1 MFEEMMENLREELR
15 ADIEYFKKWN
25 VKSANL
31 AKGQKFLQ
39 IDDEELRSL

>member
-1 MFEEMMENLREELR
+1 MFEEMMEQLREELR

-39 IDDEELRSL
+39 INDEELRGL